1 MRKANKASKPA
12 TATKPATV
20 ANVSN
25 VAPVATA
32 KPATP
37 KPDAAA
43 ERVKREALTTAA
55 RATVSKLYSGPSLAV
70 HAAKPGKLAV
80 YIARIQTPRQATD
93 AATVRDESLLSL
105 LAANA
110 DKAGHFDP
118 SAPSIAADLGV
129 ISRLASLG
137 FIASDGKLC
146 TITAT
151 GAERARLVA
160 KRA

>member
-1 MRKANKASKPA
+1 MRKANKAS
-12 TATKPATV
+12 KPATV

-25 VAPVATA
+25 VAPVSAPAATA
-32 KPATP
+32 KPAKP
-37 KPDAAA
+37 AKPDAAA